1 MEFDVSKF
9 YLSRMIRKEKY
20 KTCKQL
26 FKKLNKDDLYLK
38 GLSLTK
44 VDGESKSRKIYFFFL
59 KHHMFCTAPL
69 SLDQGAIAMMDGFH
83 GIHPS
88 ALLQSHRRGFLDEIH
103 V

>member
-9 YLSRMIRKEKY
+9 YLSMMIRKERY

-44 VDGESKSRKIYFFFL
+44 VDGESKSRKIYFF
-59 KHHMFCTAPL
+59 
-69 SLDQGAIAMMDGFH
+69 
-83 GIHPS
+83 
-88 ALLQSHRRGFLDEIH
+88 
-103 V
+103 

>member
-9 YLSRMIRKEKY
+9 YLSRMIRKERY

-44 VDGESKSRKIYFFFL
+44 VDGESKIGNIFLFL
-59 KHHMFCTAPL
+59 KTPYVYA
-69 SLDQGAIAMMDGFH
+69 DI
-83 GIHPS
+83 
-88 ALLQSHRRGFLDEIH
+88 LLFQE
-103 V
+103 